1 MPLRDNTFQSEKLEI
16 DYFVSDNPSSKRNV
30 FIIHNG
36 STGSADPGKF
46 EILRKA
52 EQEDITL
59 ILAIYRY
66 AGNGS
71 ISLQQLAESA
81 SQICSRESVKTPIMV
96 GSGLAGAASVYCA
109 AGSSP
114 WISGAIVISPE
125 SVEEIYS
132 VLYRVS
138 VPVLYAYSRSDGIE
152 EERTMF
158 RYHDLTAGSR
168 LIKLGRI
175 ASDIYIRR
183 PSQFISLLDDYI
195 DHAGT

>member
-16 DYFVSDNPSSKRNV
+16 HYFVSDNPSSKRNV
-30 FIIHNG
+30 FIMHND
-36 STGSADPGKF
+36 STGSANPDKF

-52 EQEDITL
+52 EQEGITL
-59 ILAIYRY
+59 LLAIYRY
-66 AGNGS
+66 AGNGNVS
-71 ISLQQLAESA
+71 VKQLAESA
-81 SQICSRESVKTPIMV
+81 SQICSRESIKTPIMV
-96 GSGLAGAASVYCA
+96 GSRSAGVASVYCA
-109 AGSSP
+109 ADSSQ

-125 SVEEIYS
+125 SAEEIYS

-152 EERTMF
+152 VERTMF

-168 LIKLGRI
+168 LIKLGGV

>member
-1 MPLRDNTFQSEKLEI
+1 MPLRNNTFRSEKLGI
-16 DYFVSDNPSSKRNV
+16 DYFASDNQSSKRNV
-30 FIIHNG
+30 FIMHND
-36 STGSADPGKF
+36 STGSTDPGKF

-52 EQEDITL
+52 EQEGITL

-66 AGNGS
+66 EGNGNVS
-71 ISLQQLAESA
+71 VHQLADSA
-81 SQICSRESVKTPIMV
+81 SQICSRESIKVPIMV

-109 AGSSP
+109 AGSSQ

-125 SVEEIYS
+125 SIAEIYS
-132 VLYRVS
+132 ILHKVS
-138 VPVLYAYSRSDGIE
+138 VPVLYAYSRSDDIE
-152 EERTMF
+152 EERKMF

-168 LIKLGRI
+168 LVKLGGI

>member
-1 MPLRDNTFQSEKLEI
+1 MPLRNSTFRSEKLEI
-16 DYFVSDNPSSKRNV
+16 DYFVSDSPGSRHNV
-30 FIIHNG
+30 FIMHID

-52 EQEDITL
+52 EQEGIT
-59 ILAIYRY
+59 ITMASYRY
-66 AGNGS
+66 TGSGNVS
-71 ISLQQLAESA
+71 IRQLAESA
-81 SQICSRESVKTPIMV
+81 SQICSSESFKAPIMV
-96 GSGLAGAASVYCA
+96 GSGLAGVASVYCA
-109 AGSSP
+109 ASSSQ
-114 WISGAIVISPE
+114 WISGAIAISPE

-138 VPVLYAYSRSDGIE
+138 VPVLYAYSRSDGNE
-152 EERTMF
+152 KERTMF

-168 LIKLGRI
+168 LIKLGGM